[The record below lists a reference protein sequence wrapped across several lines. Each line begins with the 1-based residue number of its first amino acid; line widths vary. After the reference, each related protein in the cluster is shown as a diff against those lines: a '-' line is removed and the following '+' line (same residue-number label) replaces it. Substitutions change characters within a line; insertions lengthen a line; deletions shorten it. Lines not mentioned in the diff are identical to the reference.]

1 MAVQLNGSKS
11 SSTHQTSIPIE
22 LKWDRV
28 VTQECLEDYDKSP
41 SAPQSLFQVH
51 RFIEQQ
57 YQNLPWP
64 SKLNQIAVMT
74 EVRGGRGDISG
85 AAKVIGIMQ
94 KMCPSLMFDWIVLTG
109 KYDPLSF
116 LKCSDPSKVKIR
128 NPLPMPENPTQ
139 ADFLVVGPVK
149 SGWGTKYIESK
160 FKVSLKGPRF
170 DFLECASPID
180 TEIFVHVAWKMA
192 NEKPNEAYRHIHDL
206 FFPSRTQSSNGLS
219 MGLQKGSGVLLDESR
234 VEAPLSQ
241 EYCCPSYLLKLEDKE
256 LQKDILAALGVSDE
270 KSLPDYGKNSMNS
283 GYAHRPASWTKFIH
297 VVAIQEREK
306 DVTIVLNQHGEF
318 DQLDTETFSELTFTA
333 ERLAF
338 LKKWGY
344 GDVVIKGA
352 EKDPIIVQKSSD
364 SQERKL
370 TIILRPSFRPNDMKY
385 LQLASERLLATGDN
399 SAAEAWAARCKLFV
413 YEDVANLGCKN
424 EFLKQQIELANSI
437 SPNLGTLLR
446 MFDMRNPPLTDE
458 EMDLVI
464 KILQSP
470 SLAKE
475 TLQFCHL
482 ITQNYSFKNILE
494 GALKRTAWH
503 HCIPELMNDE
513 IDVMDDEFKSGIVN
527 FMKSEDTPPQVI
539 NIKNLPLLAERVQL
553 RVQQYLKKEAT
564 E

>member
-1 MAVQLNGSKS
+1 MAVQLNGSKN
-11 SSTHQTSIPIE
+11 SSTLQASVPIE

-28 VTQECLEDYDKSP
+28 VTLECLENYDKCP
-41 SAPQSLFQVH
+41 PAPQSLFQLH
-51 RFIEQQ
+51 RFIERQ

-74 EVRGGRGDISG
+74 QVTGGRGDISG

-94 KMCPSLMFDWIVLTG
+94 KMCPSLLFDWIVLTG
-109 KYDPLSF
+109 KYDPQSF
-116 LKCSDPSKVKIR
+116 LKCPDPSKVKIR
-128 NPLPMPENPTQ
+128 NPLPMPDNPTQ

-149 SGWGTKYIESK
+149 SGWGTNYIEGK
-160 FKVSLKGPRF
+160 FNVSLKGPRF
-170 DFLECASPID
+170 DFLECASPIE
-180 TEIFVHVAWKMA
+180 TEIFVHLAWKTA
-192 NEKPNEAYRHIHDL
+192 NEKPNEAYRSIHER
-206 FFPSRTQSSNGLS
+206 FFPSQTKSSNGLS

-234 VEAPLSQ
+234 VEAPLSL

-256 LQKDILAALGVSDE
+256 LQKDILSALCVSDE
-270 KSLPDYGKNSMNS
+270 KSLPDYRKNSMNS

-318 DQLDTETFSELTFTA
+318 DQLDTQTFSEQILTA

-344 GDVVIKGA
+344 GDVIIKGA
-352 EKDPIIVQKSSD
+352 EKDPLIVQKSSD

-370 TIILRPSFRPNDMKY
+370 TIILRPSFKPNDMKY

-446 MFDMRNPPLTDE
+446 IFDRRNPPLNDE

-475 TLQFCHL
+475 TMQFCNL

-494 GALKRTAWH
+494 GALKRVAWH
-503 HCIPELMNDE
+503 HCIPELMNEE
-513 IDVMDDEFKSGIVN
+513 IDVMDEEFKSGIVN
-527 FMKSEDTPPQVI
+527 FMKSADTPPQVI